1 MRVGDNFSKNLHKLG
16 YYSGNAVRSLVPR
29 AYWQWQ
35 CDLLMSEY
43 EAMTGERRAAIDAR
57 VAYYNRLSNPFTV
70 PATAEPAGTEKWT
83 TSSVM

>member
-43 EAMTGERRAAIDAR
+43 EAMTGERRAAIDAFQTR
-57 VAYYNRLSNPFTV
+57 SRYQQPPNP
-70 PATAEPAGTEKWT
+70 PATLPSPAKAAPTA
-83 TSSVM
+83 SIFAI